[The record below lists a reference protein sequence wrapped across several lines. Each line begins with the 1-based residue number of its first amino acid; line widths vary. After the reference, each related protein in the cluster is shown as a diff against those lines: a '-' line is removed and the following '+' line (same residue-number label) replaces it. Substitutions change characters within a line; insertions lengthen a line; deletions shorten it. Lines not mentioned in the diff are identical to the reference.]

1 MSVMNFVPEVW
12 TTQLLIAFRHA
23 HRFGALINRNYEGE
37 IRNAGDTVRINT
49 PQAISVGAYSGTVA
63 YETPT
68 STQQSLVID
77 QDVYWG
83 FNLDDVEQV
92 QANVDLMSAYM
103 QEAAYSLADHVD
115 RDLASLYVDQGAGE
129 VTLDLTATT
138 VDFYGAAVEA
148 GMNLDL
154 QNVPSEGRWLVVS
167 PRGYAALLEDE
178 KFTQASNL
186 GDSVVQSGAVGQVAG
201 FTVYRSNNLQLSTT
215 RRYMYGTN
223 SAITF
228 AQQFVNTEAIRQ
240 PTAFSDGVRGRLV
253 YGRRVV
259 RPAALGTIAA
269 TET

>member
-12 TTQLLIAFRHA
+12 TTQLLIAFRRA
-23 HRFGALINRNYEGE
+23 QRFGALVNRNYEGE
-37 IRNAGDTVRINT
+37 IRNAGDTVRITT
-49 PQAISVGAYSGTVA
+49 PQAITVANYTGTVT
-63 YETPT
+63 YQNPT

-77 QDVYWG
+77 QDVAWG
-83 FNLDDVEQV
+83 FQLDDVEQV

-103 QEAAYSLADHVD
+103 NEAAYSLADHVD
-115 RDLASLYVDQGAGE
+115 ADLASLYVDQGAGE
-129 VTLDLTATT
+129 VTLDLTAST

-154 QNVPSEGRWLVVS
+154 QNVPSEGRWMVVS
-167 PRGYAALLEDE
+167 PRGYSALLKDE

-186 GDSVVQSGAVGQVAG
+186 GDAVVQSGAVGQVAG
-201 FTVYRSNNLQLSTT
+201 FTVYRSNNLVLSTT

-228 AQQFVNTEAIRQ
+228 AQQFIRTESDRLQ
-240 PTAFSDGVRGRLV
+240 TAFSDYVRGRLV